1 MSGEKRNPRIEG
13 LVAEV
18 LAGIGKSQRKPASN
32 LNLLHDEGSRLQRRE
47 YGRSLRKC
55 LGRSEVREIV
65 SEAKNTAWPHLNEAA
80 VRLGSMQEFAARAF
94 NLGVDFRIAKMP
106 WPSGLALFGFYVSGG
121 PGFDKRPIICV
132 NGAHHPAVV
141 GIAFAH
147 EVGHHVTADLF
158 GVREEAPQL
167 LAHRGY
173 EAHLSDPREL
183 AADVMVSLGI
193 YPHQTAMKLFGRKV
207 RRERVEP
214 AKRQLS
220 PEKLSAAISY
230 VRPRYGFDLESVSS
244 QKRVQYQ
251 AGLIHFTKLREALLV
266 EYGI

>member
-1 MSGEKRNPRIEG
+1 MSGEKRVPRFEG

-18 LAGIGKSQRKPASN
+18 LAGLDKSQRKPAST
-32 LNLLHDEGSRLQRRE
+32 LSLIHDEGTRLQRRE

-55 LGRSEVREIV
+55 LGRSEVREII
-65 SEAKNTAWPHLNEAA
+65 SEAKRTAWPRLNQEA

-121 PGFDKRPIICV
+121 PGFEKRPLICV
-132 NGAHHPAVV
+132 NGAHHPAAI
-141 GIAFAH
+141 GTAFAH

-158 GVREEAPQL
+158 GVHEEAPQL
-167 LAHRGY
+167 LAQRGY
-173 EAHLSDPREL
+173 EGHLSDPREL

-193 YPHQTAMKLFGRKV
+193 YPHDTAMKLFGSGP
-207 RRERVEP
+207 REKGEP
-214 AKRQLS
+214 AKRRLN
-220 PEKLSAAISY
+220 PRKLSAALSY
-230 VRPRYGFDLESVSS
+230 VGPRYGFDLESVSS